1 MSNKTILNASK
12 FSGLGNKILLIDLIR
27 QSCNINSASV
37 KKIVEENQ
45 AEFDQL
51 ISIEAP
57 ILPNLDFSARIFNKD
72 GSQAENCI
80 NGARCFA
87 KYVINSN
94 LINKE
99 ELLVGIGEIRW
110 KILAHQSGDY
120 SVEQEVSDIFAGKN
134 LLPKVNN
141 KNLHEL
147 TLLEDTIEIG
157 YLNLG
162 NPHGIFFTSDIDNF
176 PLDSWGKNLQ
186 TSSWFPTGVNF
197 GLAEI
202 NSPSKVKLRV
212 YERGVGET
220 LSCGSSACATVI
232 LGVLMGFLDEEVE
245 VNFKKG
251 SLFVKYNQK
260 NRRLTARGTA
270 NFLEEIKISL

>member
-1 MSNKTILNASK
+1 M
-12 FSGLGNKILLIDLIR
+12 
-27 QSCNINSASV
+27 
-37 KKIVEENQ
+37 
-45 AEFDQL
+45 
-51 ISIEAP
+51 
-57 ILPNLDFSARIFNKD
+57 
-72 GSQAENCI
+72 
-80 NGARCFA
+80 
-87 KYVINSN
+87 
-94 LINKE
+94 
-99 ELLVGIGEIRW
+99 GIGEIRW

>member
-220 LSCGSSACATVI
+220 LSCGSGACATVI
-232 LGVLMGFLDEEVE
+232 LGVLMGLLEEEVE

>member
-1 MSNKTILNASK
+1 MSRHSILSETGCELAWGYDHACGY
-12 FSGLGNKILLIDLIR
+12 FI
-27 QSCNINSASV
+27 Q
-37 KKIVEENQ
+37 
-45 AEFDQL
+45 
-51 ISIEAP
+51 
-57 ILPNLDFSARIFNKD
+57 IFNKD
-72 GSQAENCI
+72 GSKAENCI

>member
-57 ILPNLDFSARIFNKD
+57 ILPNLDFSARIFNRD

>member
-232 LGVLMGFLDEEVE
+232 LGVLMGFLDEEVV
-245 VNFKKG
+245 VNFRKG

>member
-80 NGARCFA
+80 NGARCLA